1 MEPAYNEKALV
12 LGDYLII
19 ADLHIGLERELSKN
33 GLHVPSQ
40 LRKMEARIVELLRST
55 GKEKLIILGDLK
67 HNIPMVSW
75 QEYNEIP
82 GFIERLSQYADV
94 ALVKGNHDGGIE
106 KIVPDLKVQKEL
118 AVNGKALLLH
128 GHAKPSNLDYDYLII
143 AHNHPCIEFR
153 GEFGYGITESAW
165 IRMNFKKEYLS
176 TIDIQKNPEIII
188 MPAFN
193 DLIYGMPFNAR
204 KNNELLG
211 PLFRKGLVEL
221 GNARAFLL
229 DSTFLGRI
237 KDLKLEIPSQESS

>member
-40 LRKMEARIVELLRST
+40 LRKMEARIIELLRNT
-55 GKEKLIILGDLK
+55 GKEKLILLGDLK

-82 GFIERLSQYADV
+82 GFIERLAQYAEV
-94 ALVKGNHDGGIE
+94 ALVKGNHDGSIE

-118 AVNGKALLLH
+118 TVNGKALLLH
-128 GHAKPSNLDYDYLII
+128 GHTKPSNLDYDCIII

-165 IRMNFKKEYLS
+165 IRTNFKKEYLG

-193 DLIYGMPFNAR
+193 DLIYGMPFNTR
-204 KNNELLG
+204 KSNELLG

-237 KDLKLEIPSQESS
+237 KDLRGERVEKPA

>member
-1 MEPAYNEKALV
+1 MIPAYNEKALV
-12 LGDYLII
+12 LENYLIV
-19 ADLHIGLERELSKN
+19 ADLHIGLERELSEK

-40 LRKMEARIVELLRST
+40 LRKMEARIIELLKST
-55 GKEKLIILGDLK
+55 GKERLIILGDLK
-67 HNIPMVSW
+67 HNIPMISW
-75 QEYNEIP
+75 QEYREIP

-94 ALVKGNHDGGIE
+94 ALVKGNHDGAIE
-106 KIVPDLKVQKEL
+106 KITPNLKVLREL
-118 AVNGKALLLH
+118 PVNGEVLLLH

-153 GEFGYGITESAW
+153 GEFGYGVTESAW
-165 IRMNFKKEYLS
+165 IRLNFKKEYLS

-204 KNNELLG
+204 KSRELIG
-211 PLFRKGLVEL
+211 PFFRNRLVEL
-221 GNARAFLL
+221 SDARVFLL
-229 DSTFLGRI
+229 DSTYIGRI